1 MPFYIVSGGITEI
14 IEASFLTILHNEE
27 ADSQHAK
34 SCWQTSKI
42 FSNEF
47 TYAEERMVGYK
58 KPVIHVLN
66 KQQFIYDAHK

>member
-14 IEASFLTILHNEE
+14 IDASFEAILHNDEVISE
-27 ADSQHAK
+27 QAH
-34 SCWQTSKI
+34 SCWHTTKI

-47 TYAEERMVGYK
+47 NYAEQKMTGYK

-66 KQQFIYDAHK
+66 K